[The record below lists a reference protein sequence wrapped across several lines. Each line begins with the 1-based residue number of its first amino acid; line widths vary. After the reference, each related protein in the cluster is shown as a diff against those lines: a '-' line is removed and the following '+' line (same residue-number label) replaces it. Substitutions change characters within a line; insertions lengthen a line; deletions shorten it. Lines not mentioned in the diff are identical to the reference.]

1 MRVFCMDMHISVV
14 EDFKSANPHIEVVDW
29 CMSGHY
35 AIMNKQLAVPKYIN
49 HGTWKDLNPRMIAMF
64 QANYDR
70 FLRSFDAFL
79 VCFTTAFA
87 LVFEKYDK
95 PIIMINACRYD
106 LPFCWNRDMKMAQE
120 LNQCLQ
126 RLQSSN
132 RLKAVSNNRTDQLYT
147 LYGAGIRTTL
157 IPSLCLYT
165 NMKYSP
171 TKPTFLVYSGSFE
184 HPLVTPKPSGYYQW
198 LDIASYRGVIHFP
211 YEAGMTM
218 SMFEHFT
225 AGIPMFIPSKTY
237 WKANPNIQSASA
249 YWGSRPPLSLEP
261 FKSEEF
267 WIENSCLWETLA
279 SPNTIVFDSLEDLAH
294 KLETFEYTPEGDFR
308 ERRIADVRQKWA
320 RVLSA

>member
-1 MRVFCMDMHISVV
+1 MRVFCMDLHISVV
-14 EDFKSANPHIEVVDW
+14 EDFKTANPHIEVVDW

-35 AIMNKQLAVPKYIN
+35 WVMNKPRAVPQHIN
-49 HGTWKDLNPRMIAMF
+49 HTTWTNLNPRMITNF
-64 QANYDR
+64 QSNYGA

-79 VCFTTAFA
+79 VCHVTAFA
-87 LVFEKYDK
+87 LVFEKYGK
-95 PIIMINACRYD
+95 PVIMLNSCRYD
-106 LPFCWNRDMKMAQE
+106 LPFCWTRDMQMIQK
-120 LNQCLQ
+120 LNECLQ

-132 RLKAVSNNRTDQLYT
+132 RLKAVSNNKVDQLYT
-147 LYGAGIRTTL
+147 FHGSGIRTTL

-171 TKPTFLVYSGSFE
+171 TKPTFLVYSGTYE
-184 HPLVTPKPSGYYQW
+184 HPRVTPKPKTYEWS
-198 LDIASYRGVIHFP
+198 DIASYRGVIHFP
-211 YEAGMTM
+211 YEAGLTM

-225 AGIPMFIPSKTY
+225 AGIPMFIPSKAY
-237 WKANPNIQSASA
+237 WKANPHIQSVSA
-249 YWGSRPPLSLEP
+249 YWKADTPRYLEP
-261 FKSEEF
+261 FKSEDF
-267 WIENSCLWETLA
+267 WIENSCLWETFA